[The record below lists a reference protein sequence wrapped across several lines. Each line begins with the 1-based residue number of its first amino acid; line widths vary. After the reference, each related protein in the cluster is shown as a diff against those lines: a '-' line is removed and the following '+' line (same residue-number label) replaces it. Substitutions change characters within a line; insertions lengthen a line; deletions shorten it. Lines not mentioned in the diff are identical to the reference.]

1 MAMFWFNALI
11 TSAAIASAW
20 INLIAR
26 LDDIAR
32 L

>member
-1 MAMFWFNALI
+1 MFWFNAVV

-20 INLIAR
+20 INLVAR
-26 LDDIAR
+26 LDDLAK

>member
-1 MAMFWFNALI
+1 MFWFNAVI

-20 INLIAR
+20 INLIR
-26 LDDIAR
+26 HLDDLTR

>member
-1 MAMFWFNALI
+1 MFWFNAVI

-26 LDDIAR
+26 LDDLAR

>member
-1 MAMFWFNALI
+1 MFWFNAVI

-20 INLIAR
+20 ITLIAR
-26 LDDIAR
+26 IDDLTR